1 MQVPTVGPSSGGGL
15 PWILRLGCIG
25 GAQASA
31 GVPARGARHDEH
43 LLLLPATKGTGLGG
57 VQSTWRGRTGR
68 PNPGPEPADVLQS
81 HGRPQCRARRAPQR
95 CPPICRASPRP
106 TRRGGAAGMSE
117 WSTQTIGV
125 VVSWMCYNPQDTR
138 TDTRVW
144 MRRLGR
150 RGREYAGMRNSS
162 RVYFSVGSR
171 ACRTPTGALCHSRR
185 SPSACW
191 EAAHAGQD
199 G

>member
-1 MQVPTVGPSSGGGL
+1 MYKAHGAGAQGVPTLAPSRLMCCNRMGGRSVVRVVHLSGAH
-15 PWILRLGCIG
+15 RF
-25 GAQASA
+25 A
-31 GVPARGARHDEH
+31 G
-43 LLLLPATKGTGLGG
+43 
-57 VQSTWRGRTGR
+57 
-68 PNPGPEPADVLQS
+68 
-81 HGRPQCRARRAPQR
+81 
-95 CPPICRASPRP
+95 
-106 TRRGGAAGMSE
+106 RRGGAAGMIE